1 LLFID
6 FWLNT
11 VNMNILLDNKE
22 ISNYSHTD
30 GMNILSCKLI
40 DEVHDGVFAITTSDN
55 RTYIKEK
62 KTTLNNKPVV
72 EFNIHTGSALYKNVQ
87 FVLETNKATQ
97 INFRKY
103 PVASELVQEHVAQQQ
118 QLVTNDTPQP
128 VKKVAQV
135 KQQMTASKLR
145 EHIETALVGLLEDG
159 NNRNF
164 NKFFEVYTEG
174 FKRDFIKISEKISRR
189 ELLRS
194 LESGGGT
201 NAVQYADGGTMRG
214 TLNVVGNVNATDH
227 LTGHVGLSSLDNEGA
242 LNGNVLKWSDADG
255 QWAPAASASSK
266 VVFQLGD
273 NINTSFVVYHG
284 MGTRDLVFQVY
295 DNATQEVVQP
305 HITNVSLN
313 ETQVNFSFAPTTDM
327 YRIVIIS

>member
-1 LLFID
+1 
-6 FWLNT
+6 
-11 VNMNILLDNKE
+11 MNILLDNKE

-62 KTTLNNKPVV
+62 KTTHNNKPVV

-128 VKKVAQV
+128 IKKVAQV

-145 EHIETALVGLLEDG
+145 EHVETALVGLLEDG

-227 LTGHVGLSSLDNEGA
+227 LTGHIGLSSLDSEGA
-242 LNGNVLKWSDADG
+242 VDGDVLAWSSVAG
-255 QWAPAASASSK
+255 QWTPTASYAK
-266 VVFQLGD
+266 FVAQLGD
-273 NINTSFVVYHG
+273 NTNTSFVVYHG
-284 MGTRDLVFQVY
+284 LNSLDLLVQVY
-295 DNATQEVVQP
+295 DNVTQEVVHP
-305 HITNVSLN
+305 HIINSSVN
-313 ETQVNFSFAPTTDM
+313 ETQIIFANVPTTDS
-327 YRIVIIS
+327 YRVVILR